1 MFGIVNKFSSRM
13 CVALPMA
20 ISNPKGANSFSI
32 KVHITL
38 PLFFG
43 LSPLTSIPN
52 LNSGIMAFSIT

>member
-1 MFGIVNKFSSRM
+1 M